1 MFKDLRNL
9 FSKSHYSFEKRS
21 TSIKNENE
29 VFLWWVDKN
38 SRIRRQGC
46 SGRILKKGINQR
58 KL

>member
-38 SRIRRQGC
+38 TRIRRQGC
-46 SGRILKKGINQR
+46 SGRIIKK
-58 KL
+58 